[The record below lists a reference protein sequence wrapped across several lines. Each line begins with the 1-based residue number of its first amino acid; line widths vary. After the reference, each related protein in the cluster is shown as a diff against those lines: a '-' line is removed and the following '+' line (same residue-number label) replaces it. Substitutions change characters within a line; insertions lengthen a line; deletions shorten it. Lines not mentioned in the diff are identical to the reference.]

1 MFSKVSIKYFVYD
14 LIYVFC
20 FPAEEVRRIC
30 DQHSIIKS
38 NLYLNLTDTKIS
50 DVL

>member
-1 MFSKVSIKYFVYD
+1 MFSKVSTKYFVYD

-20 FPAEEVRRIC
+20 FPAEEVRKIC

-38 NLYLNLTDTKIS
+38 NLYLNLTDTKMFN
-50 DVL
+50 VL